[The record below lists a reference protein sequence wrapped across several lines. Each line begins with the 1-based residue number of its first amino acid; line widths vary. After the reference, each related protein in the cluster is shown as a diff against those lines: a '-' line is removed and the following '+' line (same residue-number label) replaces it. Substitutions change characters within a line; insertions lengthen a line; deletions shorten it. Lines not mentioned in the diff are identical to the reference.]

1 MKIKGE
7 FVLSEIGG
15 EVIAV
20 SIANEKGDFDGMI
33 NLTETGAFLWR
44 LLEKDVT
51 EDYLVE
57 ELLANYNVDEQTA
70 KADVKEFINKLK
82 EKDLLI

>member
-57 ELLANYNVDEQTA
+57 ELLTNYNVDEQTA
-70 KADVKEFINKLK
+70 KLDVKEFINKLK

>member
-51 EDYLVE
+51 E
-57 ELLANYNVDEQTA
+57 ELLVKELLTNYNVDEQTA
-70 KADVKEFINKLK
+70 KLDVKEFINKLK

>member
-7 FVLSEIGG
+7 FILREIGD

-20 SIANEKGDFDGMI
+20 SVGDNGFDGVI

-44 LLEKDVT
+44 LLEKGCA
-51 EDYLVE
+51 EE
-57 ELLANYNVDEQTA
+57 ELVNNLLQNYNVDENTA
-70 KADVKEFINKLK
+70 KTDVNEFVNKLK
-82 EKDLLI
+82 EKDLL

>member
-51 EDYLVE
+51 EDLLVK
-57 ELLANYNVDEQTA
+57 ELLTNYNVDEQTA
-70 KADVKEFINKLK
+70 KLDVKEFINKLK

>member
-44 LLEKDVT
+44 LLENDVT

-57 ELLANYNVDEQTA
+57 ELLKNYNVDEQTA

>member
-7 FVLSEIGG
+7 FILREIGD

-20 SIANEKGDFDGMI
+20 SVGESNNFDGVI
-33 NLTETGAFLWR
+33 TLTETGAFLWR
-44 LLEKDVT
+44 LLESDKT
-51 EDYLVE
+51 EEDLTKN
-57 ELLANYNVDEQTA
+57 LLANYNVDELTA
-70 KADVKEFINKLK
+70 KTDVKEFINKLK